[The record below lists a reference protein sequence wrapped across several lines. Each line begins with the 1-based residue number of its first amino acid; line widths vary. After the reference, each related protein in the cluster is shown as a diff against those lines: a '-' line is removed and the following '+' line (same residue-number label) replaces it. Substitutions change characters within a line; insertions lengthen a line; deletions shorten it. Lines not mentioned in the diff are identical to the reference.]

1 MLPSHSAAATRP
13 PPVYIRDVLTAAWTI
28 AAFLLAAGPTADPG
42 DLASVSNVIAISRV
56 RGESPEVRRLIDD
69 TASRSPTVRELLTR
83 LGGTDT
89 IVYVEF
95 TPSPLVPTARTK
107 LVTSASGVRF
117 LRIGININAALAD
130 RGPWLGHEL
139 KHALEI
145 AEQRNIRDDNAV
157 RELYLRIGR
166 SHGTDQFETDGAR
179 QIEWTVRR
187 ELRIK
192 MGG

>member
-1 MLPSHSAAATRP
+1 
-13 PPVYIRDVLTAAWTI
+13 VLNAAWTI
-28 AAFLLAAGPTADPG
+28 VALVLAAGPAGGHIDTA
-42 DLASVSNVIAISRV
+42 VSNILAISRV
-56 RGESPEVRRLIDD
+56 RTESPEVRRLIED
-69 TASRSPTVRELLTR
+69 TASRSRTVRELLAR
-83 LGGTDT
+83 LAQTDT

-107 LVTSASGVRF
+107 LVTTASGARF
-117 LRIGININAALAD
+117 LRIGININAASGD

-139 KHALEI
+139 QHALEI
-145 AEQRNIRDDNAV
+145 AERRDIRDENAV
-157 RELYLRIGR
+157 RALYHQIGR

-179 QIEWTVRR
+179 SVEWTVRS

>member
-1 MLPSHSAAATRP
+1 MLPSHSVAAATS
-13 PPVYIRDVLTAAWTI
+13 PPVYIHVLTAWTI
-28 AAFLLAAGPTADPG
+28 AALVLSAGPTPDPS
-42 DLASVSNVIAISRV
+42 DHASVSSVIAISRV
-56 RGESPEVRRLIDD
+56 RTESPEVRRLIDD
-69 TASRSPTVRELLTR
+69 TASRSPTVRRLLAR
-83 LGGTDT
+83 LADTDT

-107 LVTSASGVRF
+107 LVTTVSGVRF
-117 LRIGININAALAD
+117 LRIGINVNAAVAD

-139 KHALEI
+139 QHAVEI
-145 AEQRNIRDDNAV
+145 GEQRNVRDENAV
-157 RELYLRIGR
+157 RELYHRIGR

-179 QIEWTVRR
+179 QIEWTVRT